1 MALGATGSE
10 QFAYQQG
17 VVTARES
24 RALGVHWIFAP
35 VMDVNNNP
43 NNPVINIRAF
53 GEDPQLVARL
63 GSAFIRGAK
72 TGGVLTTAKHF
83 PGHGDTATDSHLGM
97 AVVPSDLARLQSV
110 ELAPFRSAIEAG
122 VDSIMTAHV
131 AVPNVTG
138 ESQLPATLSPKF

>member
-17 VVTARES
+17 AVTARES

-53 GEDPQLVARL
+53 GEDPELVARL

-83 PGHGDTATDSHLGM
+83 RVTAIRQRIRI
-97 AVVPSDLARLQSV
+97 SDGGGTFGSGQA
-110 ELAPFRSAIEAG
+110 AIR
-122 VDSIMTAHV
+122 
-131 AVPNVTG
+131 
-138 ESQLPATLSPKF
+138 